1 MIYWFVLLAVAL
13 LALIGIAAGPL
24 APVIAPIAFLA
35 TLYLLW
41 SRELGFRDAWNRF
54 GFQRLK
60 PPLWHDDNREVFSP
74 FFENREK
81 LIKSATVAVGI
92 VALWL
97 MLPPD
102 LVRFAVLIVLIWYL
116 TEIYRGQK
124 VTDRVD
130 RARFN

>member
-1 MIYWFVLLAVAL
+1 MTPWIVVFAVAVLAV
-13 LALIGIAAGPL
+13 IGIAAGPL
-24 APVIAPIAFLA
+24 APVIAPVAFLV

-41 SRELGFRDAWNRF
+41 ARELGFRDTWNRF
-54 GFQRLK
+54 GLHRLT
-60 PPLWHDDNREVFSP
+60 PPLWHDSNRLVFQP
-74 FFENREK
+74 FFGNRDK
-81 LIKSATVAVGI
+81 LVKAATVAVGV

-102 LVRFAVLIVLIWYL
+102 LVRFAVLIAVIWYL
-116 TEIYRGQK
+116 TEIYRNQK